1 MRKRM
6 DTKEPSKLRG
16 GLRILSPDMPWLY
29 VLSAL
34 VMTLLVEGLARRT
47 PIGGFRFLAR
57 NPIGFWVNVGIILLT
72 MLLAM
77 LCPKRIPVLSLVGFI
92 WFVLG
97 MTECILLSS
106 RVTPL
111 TAVDFTVL
119 FSVIT
124 IMHNY
129 LTIPQIILIVAG
141 LALCIGG
148 LVFLFIRA
156 RRRRVYWGR
165 ALMTIGGSAL
175 VLMLLLV
182 SGFAGGRI
190 SADFSNLSDAY
201 NDYGFGYCFLLSI
214 VDRGVDKP
222 DDSAGKRCRIFW
234 IRSPPE
240 PTAAQQGTQSPMSFS
255 CSWNPSLT

>member
-77 LCPKRIPVLSLVGFI
+77 LCPKRIPALSLVGFI

-111 TAVDFTVL
+111 TAVDVTVF

-124 IMHNY
+124 IRSHALHRRSCFPVY
-129 LTIPQIILIVAG
+129 SRAQAPHLLETCADDHWRIGAG
-141 LALCIGG
+141 ADAPVGQRL
-148 LVFLFIRA
+148 
-156 RRRRVYWGR
+156 RRR
-165 ALMTIGGSAL
+165 
-175 VLMLLLV
+175 
-182 SGFAGGRI
+182 
-190 SADFSNLSDAY
+190 SDIRR
-201 NDYGFGYCFLLSI
+201 FL
-214 VDRGVDKP
+214 
-222 DDSAGKRCRIFW
+222 
-234 IRSPPE
+234 
-240 PTAAQQGTQSPMSFS
+240 
-255 CSWNPSLT
+255 